1 MAKKT
6 WTAEEL
12 AEAWIFDKG
21 FDYTLSGLIDGFD
34 VTKPE
39 AYAVSRVID
48 RRKAE
53 EQGLTEEP
61 ISLVSD
67 TPAPIW
73 NFPEVSE
80 LDMRAFKRLLG
91 AKLPS
96 LINNGKKR
104 RKR

>member
-39 AYAVSRVID
+39 AYAVSQVID

-53 EQGLTEEP
+53 EQGPKEP

-73 NFPEVSE
+73 NFPKVSE
-80 LDMRAFKRLLG
+80 LELRAFLRLLD

-96 LINNGKKR
+96 LIHNGKKR